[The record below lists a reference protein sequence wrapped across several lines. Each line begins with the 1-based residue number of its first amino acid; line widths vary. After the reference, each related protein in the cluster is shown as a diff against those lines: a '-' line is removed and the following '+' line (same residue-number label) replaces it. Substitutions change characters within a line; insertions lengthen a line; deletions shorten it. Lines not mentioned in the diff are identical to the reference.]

1 MTGPSHGKS
10 FDRVVD
16 ALRQVTTEA
25 ANQSGEWTKFRC
37 PVPSH
42 GRGNG
47 DRSPSLGVKYDPRRE
62 KTIVN
67 CFSGCQQE
75 DVLDVAQLR
84 VRDLFDH
91 LPDRN
96 RTGARPTQPQR
107 PSTRPNRVQR
117 PTTHPRPADDL
128 GAPTGPRRRIAAY
141 TYTTAANEPVG
152 QVIRYAVPY
161 EHGTEKTFSQRR
173 WDAGQRQWVPGGFG
187 PVLYQA
193 PLVAW
198 AVCEGHPILVCEGE
212 KDVDRAIAAGYPA
225 TCNAAGAGKF
235 RPEHAEQLRGAAQV
249 VIVADRDRPGFDHAL
264 QVHDRVRGLVGRV
277 DVMQAATGKDLS
289 DHLDAGHDL
298 NDLTWIPP
306 DQLDLY
312 REGPA
317 DARAGHGTG
326 PRRPSTV
333 STPGRAVPG
342 QPEMDWG
349 LDR

>member
-1 MTGPSHGKS
+1 MTGHSHGAS

-25 ANQSGEWTKFRC
+25 ANQAGEWTKFRC

-42 GRGNG
+42 GRGMG
-47 DRSPSLGVKYDPRRE
+47 DRNPSLGVKYDPHRE
-62 KTIVN
+62 KTIVT

-75 DVLDVAQLR
+75 DVLTVAQLR

-91 LPDRN
+91 LPERS
-96 RTGARPTQPQR
+96 RTGYRSTQPRQ
-107 PSTRPNRVQR
+107 
-117 PTTHPRPADDL
+117 PRPATPTQHAPRPTPSDDL
-128 GAPTGPRRRIAAY
+128 GAVTGARTRVATY

-152 QVIRYAVPY
+152 QVIRYAIPH
-161 EHGTEKTFSQRR
+161 EHGVEKTFSQRSWESER
-173 WDAGQRQWVPGGFG
+173 REWVPGGFS
-187 PVLYQA
+187 PVIYQA
-193 PLVAW
+193 PIVAW
-198 AVCEGHPILVCEGE
+198 AIEQGHPILVCEGE

-235 RPEHAEQLRGAAQV
+235 RPEHAEQLRGAAHV

-264 QVHDRVRGLVGRV
+264 QVHDRVNGLVGRV

-289 DHLDAGHDL
+289 DHFDAGHDI

-306 DQLDLY
+306 DQLALY
-312 REGPA
+312 REGPTGFA
-317 DARAGHGTG
+317 APRGTG
-326 PRRPSTV
+326 PRQASATSMPRRSTM
-333 STPGRAVPG
+333 PVP
-342 QPEMDWG
+342 ERDWG

>member
-1 MTGPSHGKS
+1 MTDHSPSPGTS

-16 ALRQVTTEA
+16 ALRQVTVEA
-25 ANQSGEWTKFRC
+25 TTQSGSWTKFRC

-42 GRGNG
+42 GRGHG
-47 DRSPSLGVKYDPRRE
+47 DRNPSLGVKYDPHRE

-75 DVLDVAQLR
+75 DVLDAAQLR

-91 LPDRN
+91 LPERS
-96 RTGARPTQPQR
+96 RTDHRPTQRTTAPVPR
-107 PSTRPNRVQR
+107 NPR
-117 PTTHPRPADDL
+117 PTPQGNDL
-128 GAPTGPRRRIAAY
+128 GAVTGPRRRVATY

-152 QVIRYAVPY
+152 QVTRYATPH
-161 EHGTEKTFSQRR
+161 EHGIEKDFRQRR
-173 WDAGQRQWVPGGFG
+173 WDHDQQRWVPGGFA

-193 PLVAW
+193 PIIAW
-198 AVCEGHPILVCEGE
+198 AIREGHPILVCEGE

-235 RPEHAEQLRGAAQV
+235 YAEHAAQLGGAAQV
-249 VIVADRDRPGFDHAL
+249 VIVADRDKPGFDHAL
-264 QVHDRVRGLVGRV
+264 QVHDRIRALVGRV
-277 DVMQAATGKDLS
+277 DVMQSATGKDLS
-289 DHLDAGHDL
+289 DHFDAGHDI

-312 REGPA
+312 REGPTGV
-317 DARAGHGTG
+317 DRGHSTG
-326 PRRPSTV
+326 PRRPSAA
-333 STPGRAVPG
+333 STPGRTVPVH
-342 QPEMDWG
+342 PEMDWG